1 MKIQVLNEKPITAAE
16 VKEDLKKIKKVHKEL
31 NFRAQKTE
39 DYLNQIVSDSKTTLE
54 IVKKLEGLK
63 IPRLREEHIAKLADI
78 KPVTEKDVKFV
89 LQGYTVTVTKENMG
103 KIAKAISE
111 FA

>member
-1 MKIQVLNEKPITAAE
+1 MKITVLNETPITAAE
-16 VKEDLKKIKKVHKEL
+16 VKENLGKIRKANKEL

-39 DYLNQIVSDSKTTLE
+39 DYLNQIVSDSKKTLE
-54 IVKKLEGLK
+54 LVKKIEGLK

-89 LQGYTVTVTKENMG
+89 LQGYTITVTKENMG
-103 KIAKAISE
+103 KIAKIVE
-111 FA
+111 DFV